1 MVRLKHRDG
10 EMELGTPAHFAVD
23 PDAATVS
30 FDEMLGDRKAEAR
43 AADFTGP
50 RHVNA
55 VETLEDAGLVHLGDT
70 DSGVGDGEGHFLSTG
85 GRGYHDL
92 AARRRVLNGVV
103 QQVL

>member
-1 MVRLKHRDG
+1 MVRLEHRDG
-10 EMELGTPAHFAVD
+10 EMESGTPAHFALD
-23 PDAATVS
+23 PDAATVT

-55 VETLEDAGLVHLGDT
+55 VETLKDARLVHLGDA
-70 DSGVGDGEGHFLSTG
+70 DSGVGDGEGDFLSIG
-85 GRGYHDL
+85 GCGYGNL
-92 AARRRVLNGVV
+92 AARRRVLNGVI